1 MKIMEIIW
9 LIMGLSSLGAGIHA
23 FVHEDMKRSAVF
35 FVMVVISFFIFTM
48 RMRMRRMNEKD
59 DVSPNNEK

>member
-9 LIMGLSSLGAGIHA
+9 LIMGLSALGAGIHA
-23 FVHEDMKRSAVF
+23 FVHEDMKRSTVF

-48 RMRMRRMNEKD
+48 RIRMRKKKEGNN
-59 DVSPNNEK
+59 SSSNNEE